1 MIFAKVINEGLKF
14 LKKELKSTK
23 DAKWYRRLKIVHLS
37 SQKRTAPQLAKDF
50 DLCEATVRDYIRRYN
65 EGGLEAL
72 KRGNSNGRPTKI
84 DMTKEQ
90 WEELLHR
97 SPCQFE
103 KLNTGAR
110 NWTQK
115 LLVEYCSQYLGVQIT
130 QSAISGV
137 LKRLDIRWNRGK
149 LKVTSPDPLYTV
161 KRERIETLKEKAKA
175 GTLSSHD
182 ATDADKSLPPKPG
195 HLVFFDPT
203 DLHWCPDVGN
213 GYAPKG
219 EQIKV
224 DSPGLENPWCA
235 LFGSL
240 SYPTGEGLY
249 TIHERKRHEEV
260 QAHLELLLQS
270 DLDAFW
276 FVVMDN
282 ASAHTTPMLDG
293 FREQYRDCMEFVF
306 QPTYS
311 PHLNLIEKLW
321 WLMRKYVTKN
331 QFYPYLIALCEAVV
345 EWLEKLPLSQFCSL
359 MGIDENELVFA

>member
-1 MIFAKVINEGLKF
+1 
-14 LKKELKSTK
+14 
-23 DAKWYRRLKIVHLS
+23 
-37 SQKRTAPQLAKDF
+37 
-50 DLCEATVRDYIRRYN
+50 
-65 EGGLEAL
+65 
-72 KRGNSNGRPTKI
+72 
-84 DMTKEQ
+84 
-90 WEELLHR
+90 
-97 SPCQFE
+97 
-103 KLNTGAR
+103 
-110 NWTQK
+110 
-115 LLVEYCSQYLGVQIT
+115 
-130 QSAISGV
+130 
-137 LKRLDIRWNRGK
+137 
-149 LKVTSPDPLYTV
+149 
-161 KRERIETLKEKAKA
+161 LKEKAKA

-195 HLVFFDPT
+195 RLVFFDPT

-276 FVVMDN
+276 FVVLDN

-293 FREQYRDCMEFVF
+293 FREQYRDRMEFVF

-321 WLMRKYVTKN
+321 GLMRKYVTKN

-345 EWLEKLPLSQFCSL
+345 EWLEKLPFSQFCSL
-359 MGIDENELVFA
+359 MGIDENELAFA